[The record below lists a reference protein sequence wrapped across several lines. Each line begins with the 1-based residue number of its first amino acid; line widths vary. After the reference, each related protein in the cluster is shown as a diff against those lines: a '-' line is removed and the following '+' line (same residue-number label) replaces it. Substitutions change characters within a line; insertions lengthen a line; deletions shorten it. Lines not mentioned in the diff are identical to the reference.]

1 MVNIILSGANG
12 KMGQVIT
19 RLAAESDDV
28 EIVSGVDINDSIKNS
43 YPVYK
48 SVFEVTQSAD
58 VIIDFSHPMCLE
70 PLLDYACEKKI
81 PAVIATT
88 GLSDNQKKLI
98 KKASEHTAVFFS
110 ANMSLGINLITD
122 LAKRAAKLLE
132 DDFDIEIVERHH
144 RQKIDAPSGTALA
157 IADEISDVLSQTPV
171 YIYDRHSQR
180 KKRGKAEIGLH
191 SVRGGTI
198 VGDHEIIF
206 AGTDEVIEI
215 SHHAAS
221 KEVFAVGA
229 IRAAKFLYEKKNKN
243 ANGLYNMNDLIS
255 SL

>member
-1 MVNIILSGANG
+1 MINVILSGANG

-19 RLAAESDDV
+19 R
-28 EIVSGVDINDSIKNS
+28 IVSETEDVKIIAGVDINDSVQNS

-48 SVFEVTQSAD
+48 SIFEITEAAD
-58 VIIDFSHPMCLE
+58 VIIDFSHPMCIE

-88 GLSDNQKKLI
+88 GLSENQKKLI
-98 KKASEHTAVFFS
+98 EKAAEHTAVFFS
-110 ANMSLGINLITD
+110 ANMSLGINLIID

-132 DDFDIEIVERHH
+132 GSFDIEIVERHH

-157 IADEISDVLSQTPV
+157 IADEISGVLSETPV

-180 KKRGKAEIGLH
+180 KKRGKTEIGLH

-215 SHHAAS
+215 AHHAAS

-229 IRAAKFLYEKKNKN
+229 VRAAQFLCTKKT
-243 ANGLYNMNDLIS
+243 GLYNMSDLVS

>member
-1 MVNIILSGANG
+1 MVRVILSGANG
-12 KMGQVIT
+12 KMGKVIS
-19 RLAAESDDV
+19 R
-28 EIVSGVDINDSIKNS
+28 IVSEMENVCIVAGIDINDEPAND

-48 SVFEVTQSAD
+48 EAFDVTEKAD

-70 PLLDYACEKKI
+70 QVLDYACKNKI

-88 GLSDNQKKLI
+88 GLSENQKELI
-98 KKASEHTAVFFS
+98 KRCSEKVPVFFS
-110 ANMSLGINLITD
+110 ANMSLGINLIID

-132 DDFDIEIVERHH
+132 GSFDIEIVERHH

-157 IADEISDVLSQTPV
+157 IADEISSVLSEVPAYV
-171 YIYDRHSQR
+171 YDRHSQR
-180 KKRGKAEIGLH
+180 KKRTNTEIGLH

-215 SHHAAS
+215 AHHAAS

-229 IRAAKFLYEKKNKN
+229 VRAAQFICKMKP
-243 ANGLYNMNDLIS
+243 GLYSMSDLVS